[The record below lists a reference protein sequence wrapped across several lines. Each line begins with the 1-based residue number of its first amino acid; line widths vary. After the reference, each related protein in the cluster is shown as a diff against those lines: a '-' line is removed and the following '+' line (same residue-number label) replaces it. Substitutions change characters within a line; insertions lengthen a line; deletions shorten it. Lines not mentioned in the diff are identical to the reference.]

1 MGDSFGF
8 NLTVSTGIRYSLFYG
23 SIVMI
28 VLPCT
33 PFQIFCTIIGLY
45 LVFVV
50 NVRII
55 VWVRHERF
63 CNKTIYTEILVFAAF

>member
-1 MGDSFGF
+1 
-8 NLTVSTGIRYSLFYG
+8 
-23 SIVMI
+23 MI

-63 CNKTIYTEILVFAAF
+63 CNKTIYTEILVFAAS